1 MMSQSNNARN
11 PQPPPGKRVFYIGS
25 NYKLYPI
32 FLPTLHNENIL
43 PQIHN
48 SGESSTDPSPYETPV
63 GSNTPT
69 ISGFTTRAGSV
80 QRAQTLPPLPKRPSL
95 GTTPTTSSASLP
107 NLTLRPSPMLLA
119 HEYAVFGRTVQK
131 DNRRGGR
138 PGAPGLSYGPWAWGG
153 YMSNNWRGREG
164 PLPDPSALPEGSRT
178 VLLVRKDTGLC
189 ARVFLVCMAVIVI
202 GLICVLPVMVIVD
215 KVNAGDS
222 AQVVDSVGNT
232 NSTVME
238 S

>member
-1 MMSQSNNARN
+1 
-11 PQPPPGKRVFYIGS
+11 
-25 NYKLYPI
+25 
-32 FLPTLHNENIL
+32 
-43 PQIHN
+43 
-48 SGESSTDPSPYETPV
+48 
-63 GSNTPT
+63 
-69 ISGFTTRAGSV
+69 
-80 QRAQTLPPLPKRPSL
+80 
-95 GTTPTTSSASLP
+95 
-107 NLTLRPSPMLLA
+107 
-119 HEYAVFGRTVQK
+119 
-131 DNRRGGR
+131 
-138 PGAPGLSYGPWAWGG
+138 
-153 YMSNNWRGREG
+153 MSNNWRGREG

-215 KVNAGDS
+215 KVNAGES